1 MADTKE
7 TLVDSLV
14 SLLGAITS
22 VTCTRRLKTPQ
33 GARDAAPY
41 IGVLASTEE
50 VLVRDATHTRWG
62 LTVDLILMVR
72 GESIEDL
79 IVDVKDIIE
88 GPVLPTGAL
97 QMQLVGQ
104 EPVNLITDDAYS
116 SSRIVLDI
124 IYVSSRGAN

>member
-7 TLVDSLV
+7 TLIDSLV
-14 SLLGAITS
+14 SMLSGITS

-62 LTVDLILMVR
+62 LTVDLILMVK
-72 GESIEDL
+72 GEAIEDL

-88 GPVLPTGAL
+88 GATLPTGAL

-116 SSRIVLDI
+116 SSRIVVDI

>member
-1 MADTKE
+1 VANTKE
-7 TLVDSLV
+7 TLLDSLV
-14 SLLGAITS
+14 TMLGGITS

-41 IGVLASTEE
+41 IGLLASTEE

-62 LTVDLILMVR
+62 LTVDLILMVQ
-72 GESIEDL
+72 GEAIEDL

-88 GPVLPTGAL
+88 GDTLPTGAL
-97 QMQLVGQ
+97 QMRLVGQ

-116 SSRIVLDI
+116 SSRIVVDI
-124 IYVSSRGAN
+124 LYVSAKGAN